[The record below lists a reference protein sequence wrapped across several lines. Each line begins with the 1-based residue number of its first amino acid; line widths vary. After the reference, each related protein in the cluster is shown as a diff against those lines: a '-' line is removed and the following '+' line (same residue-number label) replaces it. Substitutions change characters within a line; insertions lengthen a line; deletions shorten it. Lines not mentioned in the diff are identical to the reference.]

1 MKHFIE
7 PRPASPWQAI
17 SGRRNPRAYAK
28 RTFHSGC
35 LVSPPPWRT
44 TSIIY
49 LFICS
54 HTVLTPSPP
63 GKILCVHD
71 GNFDSYCVYC
81 MGMWLSFYCL
91 SQHTPHWQNFPRGSG
106 SKGDSYPW
114 THIFPSFFLTLNSFT
129 GRMAGGFR
137 SMVWELACIHGMCVK
152 TQDQGVTCG

>member
-1 MKHFIE
+1 MRKGRFTQVALFLLLLEE
-7 PRPASPWQAI
+7 PLQL
-17 SGRRNPRAYAK
+17 
-28 RTFHSGC
+28 F
-35 LVSPPPWRT
+35 
-44 TSIIY
+44 IY

-91 SQHTPHWQNFPRGSG
+91 SQHTPRWQNFPRGSG
-106 SKGDSYPW
+106 SKGDSYPC

-137 SMVWELACIHGMCVK
+137 SMAGELAYIHGMCVK
-152 TQDQGVTCG
+152 HRTKV